1 MKHLTVK
8 KRLGA
13 TALVLS
19 LALCGG
25 LLAGCS
31 TQTTQES
38 EEPSEE
44 IQESEEP
51 SAPANEDAIGQVTGV
66 SEDGVISL
74 EYYEAAEPVED
85 YAALDPAT
93 LTDAGESGE
102 VTPDSDARYYVV
114 DGGALADAAAEDVTA
129 GSMIAVTAGEDGVQE
144 IILLTDG
151 AAQSGEA
158 SVSQVTALGEDGSL
172 TVSQYQRKA
181 DAEDGAITDYAAVDL
196 EQYEDTGV
204 SRELTISDTAI
215 IQVAENGTLSDA
227 LAEDIAVGDMLI
239 VYTDDTGTQ
248 VVVIYPA
255 EPAAE

>member
-1 MKHLTVK
+1 M
-8 KRLGA
+8 
-13 TALVLS
+13 
-19 LALCGG
+19 
-25 LLAGCS
+25 
-31 TQTTQES
+31 
-38 EEPSEE
+38 
-44 IQESEEP
+44 
-51 SAPANEDAIGQVTGV
+51 
-66 SEDGVISL
+66 
-74 EYYEAAEPVED
+74 
-85 YAALDPAT
+85 
-93 LTDAGESGE
+93 
-102 VTPDSDARYYVV
+102 
-114 DGGALADAAAEDVTA
+114 
-129 GSMIAVTAGEDGVQE
+129 
-144 IILLTDG
+144 
-151 AAQSGEA
+151 
-158 SVSQVTALGEDGSL
+158 SQVTAVGEDGSL